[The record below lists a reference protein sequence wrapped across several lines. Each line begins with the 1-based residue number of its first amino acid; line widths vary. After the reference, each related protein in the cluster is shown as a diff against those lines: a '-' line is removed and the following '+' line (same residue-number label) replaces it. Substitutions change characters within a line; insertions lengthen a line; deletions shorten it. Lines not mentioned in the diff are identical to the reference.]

1 MNTQRT
7 GTISRAAERMRLHRK
22 RRREGTYSVRVQL
35 DPPDID
41 GLIRLRLLR
50 REQRQDA
57 EALQTAVM
65 GLIYRVLDHQ
75 T

>member
-1 MNTQRT
+1 MNTST
-7 GTISRAAERMRLHRK
+7 VTTSRAAERMRLHRK

-57 EALQTAVM
+57 EALQIAVRA
-65 GLIYRVLDHQ
+65 LIYKVLDR
-75 T
+75 

>member
-1 MNTQRT
+1 
-7 GTISRAAERMRLHRK
+7 MRLHRK

-35 DPPDID
+35 DPPEID

-65 GLIYRVLDHQ
+65 ALIYRALDH
-75 T
+75 